1 MEVIRMNTAMQRT
14 AVLASLAS
22 VGLAALPAGDFGR
35 TTVTLEAKALRS
47 WDVLLPAERFAD
59 VGTGFALPHRA
70 SGDKPAE
77 RFAAQIEGARLRID
91 LDGNG
96 EYEALVEGEDGFVT
110 LTGTSPQG
118 SPLNYSVRLVQRK
131 GQPWQYSCG
140 GAMVG
145 AIGDTKL
152 QFIDQN
158 LNGSFADYGED
169 ALIVGHDRA
178 ASLLSHV
185 VSIDGVLYTIDVAAD
200 GSNFSYAAFDGP
212 AGTLDVCSQFESKAK
227 LESAI
232 VVSADK
238 NYSFSLAKAK
248 DGLRVPAGDYKLL
261 CGQLALGDSKASV
274 RTGRAK
280 ALSVPA
286 NGRQSVAW
294 GGPVSAEFA
303 FKREGS
309 NVSFTPWDIWYYG
322 RLGEEYSNFLP
333 LGKTPDFVIK
343 EKNTGE
349 QLVIARFPGNC

>member
-1 MEVIRMNTAMQRT
+1 MKQAMHRALFVPGCAT
-14 AVLASLAS
+14 VLA
-22 VGLAALPAGDFGR
+22 LAAHALGSER
-35 TTVTLEAKALRS
+35 TTVALEAKALRS
-47 WDVLLPAERFAD
+47 WDILLPAERFAT

-70 SGDKPAE
+70 AGDQAAD

-96 EYEALVEGEDGFVT
+96 EYEALVEGQEGFVT

-118 SPLNYSVRLVQRK
+118 NPLEYSVRLVQRS

-169 ALIVGHDRA
+169 AVLVGHDRA
-178 ASLLSHV
+178 ASLLSRV
-185 VSIDGVLYTIDVAAD
+185 VSVDGQLYSIDVAAD
-200 GSNFSYAAFDGP
+200 GSNFSYSAFEGA
-212 AGTLDVCSQFESKAK
+212 AGTLDVCSHFESKAK

-232 VVSADK
+232 VVSTDR

-248 DGLRVPAGDYKLL
+248 DGLRVPAGEYKML
-261 CGQLALGDSKASV
+261 CGQIALGDARATV

-280 ALSVPA
+280 PFAVA
-286 NGRQSVAW
+286 ADARQSIAW
-294 GGPVSAEFA
+294 GGPVQAEFA
-303 FKREGS
+303 FKREGTTI
-309 NVSFTPWDIWYYG
+309 SFTPWDIWYYG

-349 QLVIARFPGNC
+349 PLVIAKFPGNC

>member
-1 MEVIRMNTAMQRT
+1 MKQAMHRALFVPGCA
-14 AVLASLAS
+14 AVLA
-22 VGLAALPAGDFGR
+22 LAAHATGSER
-35 TTVTLEAKALRS
+35 TTVALEAKALRS
-47 WDVLLPAERFAD
+47 WDILLPAERFAD
-59 VGTGFALPHRA
+59 VGTGFALPHRGA
-70 SGDKPAE
+70 GDQAAD
-77 RFAAQIEGARLRID
+77 RFAARIEGERLRID

-96 EYEALVEGEDGFVT
+96 ECEALVEGHDGFVT

-118 SPLNYSVRLVQRK
+118 NPLKYSVRLAQPNGR
-131 GQPWQYSCG
+131 PWQYSCG

-158 LNGSFADYGED
+158 LNGSFADFGED
-169 ALIVGHDRA
+169 ALLVGHDRA

-185 VSIDGVLYTIDVAAD
+185 VSVEGQLYTIEVAGD
-200 GSNFSYAAFDGP
+200 GSSFSYSAFDGA
-212 AGTLDVCSQFESKAK
+212 AGTVDLCSQFESKAK

-232 VVSADK
+232 VVSTDK
-238 NYSFSLAKAK
+238 NYSFSVAKAK
-248 DGLRVPAGDYKLL
+248 EGLRVPAGEYKLL
-261 CGQLALGDSKASV
+261 YGQIGLGDSRATV

-280 ALSVPA
+280 AFSVAA
-286 NGRQSVAW
+286 NARQSIAW
-294 GGPVSAEFA
+294 GGPVQAEFA

-309 NVSFTPWDIWYYG
+309 TVSFTPWDIWYYG

-349 QLVIARFPGNC
+349 QLVIAKFPGNC